1 MAHASDARSGPA
13 QAQDLLFKT
22 DRPREIDRF
31 IDFFGGTNDTS
42 AREEHDDSCGES
54 LLETPA

>member
-42 AREEHDDSCGES
+42 AREEHDD
-54 LLETPA
+54 